1 MTHAALSFNPPRSER
16 ILHLLHLAMSSELRA
31 EAFTPE
37 RRARARRAD
46 RIARAYREAR
56 RIEGQRAALVLHNP
70 LTGPV
75 AVRYVGGAL

>member
-1 MTHAALSFNPPRSER
+1 MKVAPRSER
-16 ILHLLHLAMSSELRA
+16 LLRLLHLAMSSELRA

-75 AVRYVGGAL
+75 AVRYAGGAL